1 MKEFDPFFLSAM
13 LAKLA
18 EEFVPYEPTGRWYT
32 ANEIREVRDVID
44 RLKTIADRHGYLL
57 SSRNEKVVQTCSNH
71 KAIIFRLAANSND
84 RQILVPNPT
93 DGGGA
98 A

>member
-13 LAKLA
+13 LAKLG

-32 ANEIREVRDVID
+32 ANEIREIRDVID
-44 RLKTIADRHGYLL
+44 RLKTIADRHGYIL
-57 SSRNEKVVQTCSNH
+57 SSRNVQTCSNH

-93 DGGGA
+93 DGGA

>member
-32 ANEIREVRDVID
+32 ANEIREIRDVID
-44 RLKTIADRHGYLL
+44 RLKTIADRHGYIL
-57 SSRNEKVVQTCSNH
+57 SSRNVQTCSNH
-71 KAIIFRLAANSND
+71 KAFIFRLAANSND

-93 DGGGA
+93 DGGA

>member
-32 ANEIREVRDVID
+32 ANEIREIRDVID
-44 RLKTIADRHGYLL
+44 RLKTIADRHGYIL
-57 SSRNEKVVQTCSNH
+57 SSRNVQTCSNQ
-71 KAIIFRLAANSND
+71 KAIIFLQAANSNN

-93 DGGGA
+93 DGGA

>member
-32 ANEIREVRDVID
+32 ANEIREIRDVID

-57 SSRNEKVVQTCSNH
+57 SSRNVQH

-93 DGGGA
+93 DGGA

>member
-32 ANEIREVRDVID
+32 ANEIREIRDVID
-44 RLKTIADRHGYLL
+44 RLKTIADRHGYIL
-57 SSRNEKVVQTCSNH
+57 SSRNVQACSNQ

-93 DGGGA
+93 DGGA

>member
-32 ANEIREVRDVID
+32 ANEIREIRDVID
-44 RLKTIADRHGYLL
+44 RLKTIADRHGCIL
-57 SSRNEKVVQTCSNH
+57 SSRNVQACSNQ
-71 KAIIFRLAANSND
+71 KAIIFLQAANSNN

-93 DGGGA
+93 DGGA

>member
-32 ANEIREVRDVID
+32 ANEIREIRDVID
-44 RLKTIADRHGYLL
+44 RLKTIADRHGYIL
-57 SSRNEKVVQTCSNH
+57 SSRNVQACSSQ
-71 KAIIFRLAANSND
+71 KAIIFLQAANSNN

-93 DGGGA
+93 DGGA

>member
-32 ANEIREVRDVID
+32 ANEIREIRDVID
-44 RLKTIADRHGYLL
+44 RLKIISDRHGYLL
-57 SSRNEKVVQTCSNH
+57 SSRNEKVVQACSNQ
-71 KAIIFRLAANSND
+71 KAIIFLQPANSNN

-93 DGGGA
+93 DGGA

>member
-32 ANEIREVRDVID
+32 ANEIREIRDVID
-44 RLKTIADRHGYLL
+44 RLKTIADRHGYIL
-57 SSRNEKVVQTCSNH
+57 SSRNVQACSNQE
-71 KAIIFRLAANSND
+71 AIIFLQAANSND

-93 DGGGA
+93 DGGA

>member
-32 ANEIREVRDVID
+32 ANEIREIRDVVA
-44 RLKTIADRHGYLL
+44 RLKTIADRHGYIL
-57 SSRNEKVVQTCSNH
+57 SSRNVQACSNQ
-71 KAIIFRLAANSND
+71 KAIIFLQAANSNN
-84 RQILVPNPT
+84 RKILVPNPT
-93 DGGGA
+93 DGGA